1 MVRAFNATPW
11 FVPRAG
17 ALFFAAALLAVIL
30 DAFLFSYVID
40 SVEENARVIQAARGE
55 IDQLVAAKD
64 LLQDA
69 ETGQRGYLLTGRE
82 QYLQPYL
89 NATRNI
95 DAVIAKIVGVP
106 NLPPDQLAKVQEI
119 ERLTR
124 LKLDELA
131 QTLDLFRRGASGD
144 ALVVVQSDVGKVAMD
159 RVRALIEERQAAV
172 QSWQDEARA
181 KRARLFRW
189 GLIVN
194 IVMAAIAASLLLGL
208 GIAIVRHLTRRH
220 EFERK
225 LQLSNVEL
233 ERAVAERTEDLAK
246 LSHHLLSVREE
257 EKSALAR
264 EMHDGLGSS
273 LTAVRMDLLS
283 ARSAHSSPEG
293 VRSAVDSALA
303 ALDTAIEQ
311 QRSALQGLHPRL
323 LDTMGLRFALE
334 NYVAEFSKRTGILSE
349 LVFSEGAERLDDAR
363 SIALFRIV
371 QEALNNV
378 TKHSGAK
385 NVSIRLDQ
393 AGDQITLKVIDDG
406 TGLDNSQDAPRAS
419 LGLISMRERARQFR
433 GDCSIS
439 PAPGGHGAQLTAT
452 IRLDVAPRPVNGGG
466 VVADDRR
473 QY

>member
-1 MVRAFNATPW
+1 MVRVFDATPW
-11 FVPRAG
+11 LVPRAS
-17 ALFFAAALLAVIL
+17 AVLFAAALLAVIL

-40 SVEENARVIQAARGE
+40 SVEDNARVIQAARGE

-89 NATRNI
+89 NATRDI
-95 DAVIAKIVGVP
+95 DAVIARIVAVP
-106 NLPPDQLAKVQEI
+106 DLPPDQRARVDEI
-119 ERLTR
+119 QRLTK
-124 LKLDELA
+124 LKFEELA
-131 QTLDLFRRGASGD
+131 QTIDLFRRGISGD
-144 ALVVVQSDVGKVAMD
+144 ALIVVQSDVGKAAMD
-159 RVRALIEERQAAV
+159 RLRALIEERQADV
-172 QSWQDEARA
+172 QTSQNEARA
-181 KRARLFRW
+181 KRARIFRW

-194 IVMAAIAASLLLGL
+194 IVMAAIAASFLLGL
-208 GIAIVRHLTRRH
+208 GIAIVRHLTKRQ

-233 ERAVAERTEDLAK
+233 ERAVAARTEELAK

-323 LDTMGLRFALE
+323 LDTMGLRVALE
-334 NYVAEFSKRTGILSE
+334 NYVAEFSKRTGIVSD
-349 LVFSEGAERLDDAR
+349 LVFAEGTERLDDAR

-385 NVSIRLDQ
+385 SVHIRLDR
-393 AGDQITLKVIDDG
+393 AGQQITLKVVDDG
-406 TGLDNSQDAPRAS
+406 AGIDASQDAPRAS

-439 PAPGGHGAQLTAT
+439 PAAGGRGAQLTAT
-452 IRLDVAPRPVNGGG
+452 IRLDVAPRQTNGGG
-466 VVADDRR
+466 VEAHD
-473 QY
+473 

>member
-1 MVRAFNATPW
+1 
-11 FVPRAG
+11 
-17 ALFFAAALLAVIL
+17 
-30 DAFLFSYVID
+30 
-40 SVEENARVIQAARGE
+40 VIQVARGQ
-55 IDQLVAAKD
+55 IDQLVAVRD

-82 QYLQPYL
+82 VYLQPYL
-89 NATRNI
+89 DATHNI
-95 DAVIAKIVGVP
+95 DAVLAKVVTVP
-106 NLPPDQLAKVQEI
+106 DLPPDQRAKVDEI
-119 ERLTR
+119 QRLTK

-131 QTLDLFRRGASGD
+131 QTIDLFRKGTSGD
-144 ALVVVQSDVGKVAMD
+144 ALIMVQSDVGKVAMD
-159 RVRALIEERQAAV
+159 RLRALIDERQSAV
-172 QSWQDEARA
+172 QNSQNEARV
-181 KRARLFRW
+181 KRARIFRW

-194 IVMAAIAASLLLGL
+194 VIMAVIAASILLGL
-208 GIAIVRHLTRRH
+208 AIIIIRHLIKRQ
-220 EFERK
+220 EFERQ

-233 ERAVAERTEDLAK
+233 ERAVADRTEELAK

-293 VRSAVDSALA
+293 VRSAIDSALI

-323 LDTMGLRFALE
+323 LDTMGFRVALE
-334 NYVAEFSKRTGILSE
+334 NYVAEFSKRTGMVTDLA
-349 LVFSEGAERLDDAR
+349 FSEGIERLDDAR
-363 SIALFRIV
+363 SIALFRIA

-378 TKHSGAK
+378 TKHSNAK
-385 NVSIRLDQ
+385 SVSIRVDR
-393 AGDQITLKVIDDG
+393 AGDLVTLKVVDDG
-406 TGLDNSQDAPRAS
+406 TGLDGAQAAPRAS

-439 PAPGGHGAQLTAT
+439 PASGGRGAQLTAM
-452 IRLDVAPRPVNGGG
+452 IRLDAPPRATNGGG
-466 VVADDRR
+466 VGARD
-473 QY
+473 

>member
-1 MVRAFNATPW
+1 MVRFFDATPW

-17 ALFFAAALLAVIL
+17 AVLFAAALLAVIL
-30 DAFLFSYVID
+30 DAFLFSYIID
-40 SVEENARVIQAARGE
+40 SVEENARVIQTARGE

-89 NATRNI
+89 DATRNI
-95 DAVIAKIVGVP
+95 DAVIGKIVGVP
-106 NLPPDQLAKVQEI
+106 GLPPDQVAKVREI
-119 ERLTR
+119 ERLTK
-124 LKLDELA
+124 LKFEELA
-131 QTLDLFRRGASGD
+131 QTIDLFRRGTSGD
-144 ALVVVQSDVGKVAMD
+144 ALIMVQSDVGKAVMD
-159 RVRALIEERQAAV
+159 RLRALIEERQAAV
-172 QSWQDEARA
+172 QNSQDAARA
-181 KRARLFRW
+181 ERSRMFRW

-194 IVMAAIAASLLLGL
+194 VVMAAIAASLLVGL
-208 GIAIVRHLTRRH
+208 GIAIMRHLTQRH
-220 EFERK
+220 QFERS

-233 ERAVAERTEDLAK
+233 ERAVADRTEDLAK

-283 ARSAHSSPEG
+283 ARSAHSSPDG

-323 LDTMGLRFALE
+323 LDTMGIRVALE
-334 NYVAEFSKRTGILSE
+334 NYVADFSKRTGIVSD
-349 LVFSEGAERLDDAR
+349 LVFSEAIERLDDAR

-378 TKHSGAK
+378 TKHSSAK
-385 NVSIRLDQ
+385 SVSIRLDR
-393 AGDQITLKVIDDG
+393 AGDQVMLKIVDDG
-406 TGLDNSQDAPRAS
+406 TGLDTSRDAPRAS

-439 PAPGGHGAQLTAT
+439 PVAGGRGAQLTAT
-452 IRLDVAPRPVNGGG
+452 IRLDVPPRSVNPGGAG
-466 VVADDRR
+466 AAAGD
-473 QY
+473 